1 MIYWNEKFSQSVERK
16 TITENKNPMVAKER
30 QNKMKNNAFTKCDNK
45 KSRFIK
51 KQEASGLLKSFE
63 SKASLV

>member
-30 QNKMKNNAFTKCDNK
+30 QNKMKNNAFTKCVIIKNQDLLKNK
-45 KSRFIK
+45 K
-51 KQEASGLLKSFE
+51 Q
-63 SKASLV
+63 VDY